1 MEKLNSRNNALDVF
15 KAIAAIF
22 VVFIHCRFPGVFG
35 DCVVAIARF
44 AVPLFFMV
52 SGYFLYNDSREKM
65 NASIPRKV
73 KKLLIIAL
81 ISGFVYFFIKYA
93 EDFFLSGFKMTIID
107 FLKETVTIEAIV
119 HFIIVNKPLYNT
131 ARWFLFAL
139 IYCYLFRM
147 LINKTRFANKI
158 SNITAFA
165 FLFTLIILEFSN
177 YVTGSLVNFAIF
189 KHELGY
195 EFLFIIRAWPWF
207 VFGMIC
213 RQFVSKISKLSANT
227 CIITLVVGI
236 VLTLIQSLQGSNPSV
251 YIGTIFIVIGG
262 FFLCIRGEN
271 KQFSSYVVHVG
282 RDLSLYVY
290 LVHGAVISVTSLFET
305 LLWGQGE
312 NALFLWVKPI
322 IVVVGSIIASDILNV
337 IMNRLIN
344 INKKRQLSK

>member
-81 ISGFVYFFIKYA
+81 VSGFVYFFIKYA

-107 FLKETVTIEAIV
+107 FLKETVTVEAIV
-119 HFIIVNKPLYNT
+119 QFVFMNQPLYNL

-139 IYCYLFRM
+139 IFCYVFVYILNNMKVSFKITTRLSVVLF
-147 LINKTRFANKI
+147 
-158 SNITAFA
+158 
-165 FLFTLIILEFSN
+165 IILFLIQFFESTYEEEICIRLF
-177 YVTGSLVNFAIF
+177 FADVRVLDI
-189 KHELGY
+189 
-195 EFLFIIRAWPWF
+195 FIIRAWPWF

-213 RQFVSKISKLSANT
+213 RQFVSKISKFSANT

-236 VLTLIQSLQGSNPSV
+236 VLTLIQSLLGSNPSV
-251 YIGTIFIVIGG
+251 YIGTVFIVIGG

-290 LVHGAVISVTSLFET
+290 LVHGAVISVASLFET

-322 IVVVGSIIASDILNV
+322 IVVIGSIIASDILS
-337 IMNRLIN
+337 II
-344 INKKRQLSK
+344 INKLVSPITKTT